1 MLYVFEKEEKHQ
13 ALHIRTEKRISW
25 QRQAQVTF
33 SKTAHQL
40 GHPW

>member
-1 MLYVFEKEEKHQ
+1 MYLKKKKSIT